1 METISFTKKSF
12 KKFKAVYE
20 TVGEGEVFLFEGKEF
35 LKEYAKYVIEYLEN
49 CFKPKGE

>member
-1 METISFTKKSF
+1 MNTVTFTRESL

-35 LKEYAKYVIEYLEN
+35 LKEYAKYVIEYLEEQ
-49 CFKPKGE
+49 FKPKGE